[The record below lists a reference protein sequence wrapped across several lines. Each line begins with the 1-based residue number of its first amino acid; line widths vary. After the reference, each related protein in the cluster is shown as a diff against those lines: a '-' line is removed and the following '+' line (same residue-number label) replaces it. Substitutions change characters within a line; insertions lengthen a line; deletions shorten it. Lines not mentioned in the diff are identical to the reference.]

1 MLLTRPQLIAL
12 SGVSDDDLAHCE
24 HAGLVSSSEESTTTG
39 YRHIELTKLHII
51 RQVAEAGGGV
61 EEVVRAAQNG
71 AFDLSL
77 LETFLPDPGILEER
91 TLDQVLAGT
100 PVTCD
105 EVQAMLRAAGLP
117 DAPADKPLTK
127 DQADVLQ
134 HVIQLIALPMPA
146 EAHYH
151 TVRSTSEAMRRAAE
165 VQVQVF
171 RQYVEEPLLGACMA
185 GDAEARTS
193 IARVAEAAVPA
204 VMALTNWMHR
214 QHLQNAVL
222 EQITSDMM
230 EAVREG
236 QGVRLRNTDPAVV
249 FVDLVGFTALADG
262 AGDHKAAQIAAGF
275 EDVVIDATR
284 SRGGRIVKMLGDGA
298 LLLFTDGASA
308 VHCGLEVVRAVHRA
322 GLPRARVGVHR
333 GPVVVHA
340 GDVFGLT
347 VNVAARINEYARPR
361 EVLISAAVAPDGIEG
376 IELEE
381 IGDVSLKGVA
391 RPTMLLR
398 AREFSEARSGRA

>member
-1 MLLTRPQLIAL
+1 MLLTREQVTAL
-12 SGVSDDDLAHCE
+12 SGLSEDDVAHCE
-24 HAGLVSSSEESTTTG
+24 HAGLITCTHEGGVEG
-39 YRHIELTKLHII
+39 FRHVELTKLHII
-51 RQVAEAGGGV
+51 RQVAEAAGGV

-71 AFDLSL
+71 GFDLGL
-77 LETFLPDPGILEER
+77 LETFLPDPGDLQEL
-91 TLDQVLAGT
+91 TLDQVLQGT
-100 PVTCD
+100 PVTKD

-117 DAPADKPLTK
+117 DAPSDKPLTV
-127 DQADVLQ
+127 DNVEILQ
-134 HVIQLIALPMPA
+134 HLARLVALPMPA

-151 TVRSTSEAMRRAAE
+151 TVRSTSEAVRRAAE

-171 RQYVEEPLLGACMA
+171 RQYVEEPVLGACLQ
-185 GDAEARTS
+185 GDS
-193 IARVAEAAVPA
+193 IARNHIAHIAEAAVPS
-204 VMALTNWMHR
+204 VVALTHWMHR

-222 EQITSDMM
+222 ESITSDMM

-236 QGVRLRNTDPAVV
+236 KGVRTRSGDPAVV

-262 AGDHKAAQIAAGF
+262 AGDHSAAQIAAGF

-298 LLLFTDGASA
+298 LLLFNDGATA
-308 VHCGLEVVRAVHRA
+308 VRCGLETVQAIHRA
-322 GLPRARVGVHR
+322 GLPRARVGIHR

-376 IELEE
+376 VELEE
-381 IGDVSLKGVA
+381 IGEVALKGVS
-391 RPTMLLR
+391 RPTVLLR
-398 AREFSEARSGRA
+398 AREHTGAPIR

>member
-1 MLLTRPQLIAL
+1 MLLTRDQLTAL
-12 SGVSDDDLAHCE
+12 SGLSEDDVVHCE
-24 HAGLVSSSEESTTTG
+24 RAGLVSCTEEAG
-39 YRHIELTKLHII
+39 VEGFRHIELTKLHLI
-51 RQVAEAGGGV
+51 RQVAEAAGDV
-61 EEVVRAAQNG
+61 DEVVRAAQNG

-91 TLDQVLAGT
+91 TLGQVLEGT
-100 PVTCD
+100 PVTRD
-105 EVQAMLRAAGLP
+105 QVQAMLRAAGIP
-117 DAPADKPLTK
+117 DAPADKPLTV
-127 DQADVLQ
+127 DQVEVLQ
-134 HVIQLIALPMPA
+134 HVVRLISLPMPP

-151 TVRSTSEAMRRAAE
+151 TVRSTSEAVRRAAE

-171 RQYVEEPLLGACMA
+171 RQYVEEPLIGACNQ
-185 GDAEARTS
+185 GDPAARAQ
-193 IARVAEAAVPA
+193 IAHIAEAAVPS
-204 VMALTNWMHR
+204 VIALTNWMHR
-214 QHLQNAVL
+214 QHLQSAVL
-222 EQITSDMM
+222 ESITSDMM
-230 EAVREG
+230 AAVREG
-236 QGVRLRNTDPAVV
+236 RGVRTRSGDPAVV

-262 AGDHKAAQIAAGF
+262 AGDHHAAQIAAGF

-298 LLLFTDGASA
+298 LLLFTDGTAA
-308 VHCGLEVVRAVHRA
+308 VRCGLEVIQSIHRA

-376 IELEE
+376 VELEE
-381 IGDVSLKGVA
+381 IGEVSLKGVT
-391 RPTMLLR
+391 RPTVLLR
-398 AREFSEARSGRA
+398 ARERTAAPTR

>member
-1 MLLTRPQLIAL
+1 MLLTRDQLTAL
-12 SGVSDDDLAHCE
+12 SGLSEDDVVHCE
-24 HAGLVSSSEESTTTG
+24 RAGLISCTEEAG
-39 YRHIELTKLHII
+39 IEGFRHIELTKLHII
-51 RQVAEAGGGV
+51 RQVAEAAGDV
-61 EEVVRAAQNG
+61 DEVVRAAQNG

-91 TLDQVLAGT
+91 TLDQVLEGT

-105 EVQAMLRAAGLP
+105 QVQAMLRAAGIP
-117 DAPADKPLTK
+117 DAPADKPLTV
-127 DQADVLQ
+127 DQVEVLQ
-134 HVIQLIALPMPA
+134 HVVRLISLPMPP

-151 TVRSTSEAMRRAAE
+151 TVRSTSEAVRRAAE

-171 RQYVEEPLLGACMA
+171 RQYVEEPLIGSCNQ
-185 GDAEARTS
+185 GDPAARTQ
-193 IARVAEAAVPA
+193 IAHIAEAAVPS
-204 VMALTNWMHR
+204 VIALTNWMHR
-214 QHLQNAVL
+214 QHLQSAVL
-222 EQITSDMM
+222 ESITSDMM

-236 QGVRLRNTDPAVV
+236 RGVRTRSGDPAVV

-262 AGDHKAAQIAAGF
+262 AGDHHAAQIAAGF

-298 LLLFTDGASA
+298 LLLFTDGTAA
-308 VHCGLEVVRAVHRA
+308 VRCGLEVIQSIHRA

-376 IELEE
+376 VELEE
-381 IGDVSLKGVA
+381 IGEVSLKGVT
-391 RPTMLLR
+391 RPTVLLR
-398 AREFSEARSGRA
+398 ARERTAAPTR